1 VSGTYVPRACY
12 VRGLRHGS
20 GTADLLGYARV
31 STTEQNPDL
40 QVDGLTLAGCWKVW
54 TDHASGV
61 LDRRPQLDAVL
72 EQLRPGDTLVV
83 WRLDR
88 LGRSLRHLIEVVT
101 GLDERGVGFR
111 SLRENIDTTTAGG
124 RLMFHL
130 FGALAQFERE
140 IIRDRTV
147 AGLTA
152 ARARGRV
159 GGRPSKLTAEQ
170 VRQARRM
177 YDARELT
184 VEQIGAVLGVS
195 RTSIYRALGKTTTPA
210 PSAAAA
216 HAPARLA
223 EPVAT
228 SQGTAAKGTEG
239 GAAAVATGVA
249 APVGGAPVVV
259 CSRGRSR
266 WFVVEADPANPEH
279 GPVAMVSG
287 HTSQKAATAA
297 LGRAR
302 GRASSRTSSGVGEG
316 AVLQVRAADQISS
329 RLVGDSQAGRGVVQP
344 GPPP

>member
-1 VSGTYVPRACY
+1 MA
-12 VRGLRHGS
+12 H
-20 GTADLLGYARV
+20 LLGYARV

-40 QVDGLTLAGCWKVW
+40 QVDELAAAGCWKVW
-54 TDHASGV
+54 TDHASGA
-61 LDRRPQLDAVL
+61 LDWRPQLDEVL

-124 RLMFHL
+124 RLVFHL

-140 IIRDRTV
+140 LIRDRTV

-159 GGRPSKLTAEQ
+159 GGRPSKLSAEQ

-195 RTSIYRALGKTTTPA
+195 RTSIYRALGKATTPV
-210 PSAAAA
+210 PSTSATPAAA
-216 HAPARLA
+216 RMA
-223 EPVAT
+223 EPVAAAT
-228 SQGTAAKGTEG
+228 EAAAKG
-239 GAAAVATGVA
+239 AAGDAPSTVATRVPV
-249 APVGGAPVVV
+249 PVGGVPVVV
-259 CSRGRSR
+259 RSRGRSR
-266 WFVVEADPANPEH
+266 WFVVEADRADPEH
-279 GPVAMVSG
+279 GPVAVLSG
-287 HTSQKAATAA
+287 HTSQQAATSA

-302 GRASSRTSSGVGEG
+302 RSASAGAGEW

-329 RLVGDSQAGRGVVQP
+329 RLVWDGQAKRGVVQL